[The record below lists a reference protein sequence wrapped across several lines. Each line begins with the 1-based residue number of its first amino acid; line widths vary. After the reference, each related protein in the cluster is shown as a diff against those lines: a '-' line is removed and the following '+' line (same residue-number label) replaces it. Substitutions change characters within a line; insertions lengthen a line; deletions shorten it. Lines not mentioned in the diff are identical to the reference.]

1 MAERDINAHEAIST
15 HAPLRGAT
23 LKRFSCPHA
32 VCISTHAPLRGATAP
47 AKTREGEI

>member
-23 LKRFSCPHA
+23 ARAMMQPGMIR
-32 VCISTHAPLRGATAP
+32 ISTHAPLRGATIISLLAL
-47 AKTREGEI
+47 